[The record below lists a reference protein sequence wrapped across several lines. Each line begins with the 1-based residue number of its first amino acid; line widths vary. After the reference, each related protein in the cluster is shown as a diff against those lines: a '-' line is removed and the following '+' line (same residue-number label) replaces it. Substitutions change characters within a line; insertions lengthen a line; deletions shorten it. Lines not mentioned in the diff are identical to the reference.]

1 MTRARPA
8 KSPCVFGS
16 KLSSLNG
23 EPFPDSSEYRSLV
36 GVLQYCTLTHPDF
49 AYSVNQ
55 LCQHLHHL
63 TSTHRTAAKGVLQFL
78 KQTID
83 HGLCYSKNT
92 LQLNAFYDSDWA
104 GNPDDQHSTSSYAVF
119 LGDCLIS
126 WSAKKQL
133 VVSRSSTEAKYRSLA
148 IVTANLYWIRMLF
161 CELQAPLPVAPVV
174 WCDNVSALAFASNP
188 VFHANTKHIEVDYHF
203 VREKVLNR
211 EILISSITT
220 LDQVEGDSI
229 PYQLERGC

>member
-1 MTRARPA
+1 MQQEFLVKDLGPRSYFLGIQVTRTSAGLHLCQSKYVHDILARTHMTRARPA

-16 KLSSLNG
+16 KLSRLNG
-23 EPFPDSSEYRSLV
+23 EPLPDSNEYRSLV

-63 TSTHRTAAKGVLQFL
+63 TSTHRTAAKGVLRFL

-83 HGLCYSKNT
+83 HGLYNSKNT

-104 GNPDDQHSTSSYAVF
+104 GNPNDHHSTSGYAVF

-133 VVSRSSTEAKYRSLA
+133 VVSRSSTEAEYRSLA
-148 IVTANLYWIRMLF
+148 IVTAKL
-161 CELQAPLPVAPVV
+161 
-174 WCDNVSALAFASNP
+174 
-188 VFHANTKHIEVDYHF
+188 
-203 VREKVLNR
+203 
-211 EILISSITT
+211 
-220 LDQVEGDSI
+220 
-229 PYQLERGC
+229 